1 MKRVVVSTLL
11 IFFCLSAFAQKFI
24 FSGKVLTEGSKPPI
38 EFATVV
44 MTDKELWG
52 VANEKGEFVINGV
65 SKGKTKVEISCLGYV
80 TKTLELT
87 ITKEVKDFVV
97 YLAEDNLTLT
107 SAVVTATENANSATT
122 SRTIDRTALEHMQV
136 VSVADITALMPGGQS
151 ARSSNLTTLTMKRLE
166 IRSDEGSASTFGT
179 AVEVDGVR
187 LSNNATFDADEKYQ
201 GASTKN
207 VASSNV
213 ESIEI
218 ITGVP
223 SVEHGDMTNGVVRI
237 NTKKGKTPFMATIS
251 LSPNTKQYSL
261 SKGFEIGKKAGV
273 VNISAERTK
282 SISQLASPYT
292 SYDRNNL
299 SVIYSNTFMS
309 GDQPIKFS
317 AGVTGNLGG
326 YNSLSD
332 PDSFQDVYTK
342 KKDNTIR
349 GNFSLNW
356 LINKSWIT
364 NVELTGSIVYSDQ
377 LQTVNTNKS
386 GAGSTSALHGM
397 EEGYYVSTL
406 YSTNPAAEVLLIPAG
421 YWYEK
426 QFTDNKPLDYNAHLK
441 INWARDFGP
450 VVNKIKLGV
459 QLTGSGNL
467 GDGVYYEDL
476 SLAPTWR
483 PYPYNEVPFIN
494 NLAAYAE
501 ENVTI
506 PIGQTSLNLIAG
518 LRSEWTMINNSG
530 YGVVNSLS
538 PRFNAKYTIFQYNR
552 DRFVR
557 ELALRASWG
566 VATKLPSFSILYPTP
581 SYTDK
586 QVFAPGTMADGSAF
600 YAYYILPR
608 TIEYNPALRWQKGHQ
623 SEVGIEADIKGVK
636 ISLSA
641 YYNKTIDAYT
651 SYSEYEPFT
660 YKWTD
665 QKGLESSAIPSSNRI
680 YQIDRQTGIVT
691 VKDIT
696 GANPDEVISYTEKN
710 TFVAKTVTS
719 NESMPAV
726 RKGVEWV
733 IDFGQIKSI
742 KTSIRVDGTYYSY
755 KGLSETII
763 QYYPSNYSMSDGVTP
778 YQYVGYYVGTSTS
791 STYNG
796 STSSKIRNNI
806 TFTTHIPKVRL
817 IFSLR
822 LEGSLYTSSQNLSE
836 YSGGQVTYPVS
847 GDSNIPSGTEFYD
860 IYTYAAKY
868 PLYYTSFDDPD
879 TKTPFLEKY
888 LWAKENDPQLF
899 SSLDKLVRRTS
910 TNYTFRKNVYSPYFS
925 ANISVTKEISD
936 IASLSFYANNFFVS
950 TALVHNSASDVETS
964 LYNSALVPSFYY
976 GLTLRL
982 KF

>member
-11 IFFCLSAFAQKFI
+11 IFFCLSAFAHKFI
-24 FSGKVLTEGSKPPI
+24 FSGKVLTEGSNPPI

-80 TKTLELT
+80 TTTLELT

-136 VSVADITALMPGGQS
+136 VSVVDITALMPGGQS
-151 ARSSNLTTLTMKRLE
+151 ARSSNLTTSTMKRLE

-261 SKGFEIGKKAGV
+261 SKGFDIGKQAGV

-326 YNSLSD
+326 YNNLSD

-386 GAGSTSALHGM
+386 GAGSTSALH
-397 EEGYYVSTL
+397 
-406 YSTNPAAEVLLIPAG
+406 
-421 YWYEK
+421 
-426 QFTDNKPLDYNAHLK
+426 
-441 INWARDFGP
+441 
-450 VVNKIKLGV
+450 
-459 QLTGSGNL
+459 
-467 GDGVYYEDL
+467 
-476 SLAPTWR
+476 
-483 PYPYNEVPFIN
+483 
-494 NLAAYAE
+494 
-501 ENVTI
+501 
-506 PIGQTSLNLIAG
+506 
-518 LRSEWTMINNSG
+518 
-530 YGVVNSLS
+530 
-538 PRFNAKYTIFQYNR
+538 
-552 DRFVR
+552 
-557 ELALRASWG
+557 
-566 VATKLPSFSILYPTP
+566 
-581 SYTDK
+581 
-586 QVFAPGTMADGSAF
+586 
-600 YAYYILPR
+600 
-608 TIEYNPALRWQKGHQ
+608 
-623 SEVGIEADIKGVK
+623 
-636 ISLSA
+636 
-641 YYNKTIDAYT
+641 
-651 SYSEYEPFT
+651 
-660 YKWTD
+660 
-665 QKGLESSAIPSSNRI
+665 
-680 YQIDRQTGIVT
+680 
-691 VKDIT
+691 
-696 GANPDEVISYTEKN
+696 
-710 TFVAKTVTS
+710 
-719 NESMPAV
+719 
-726 RKGVEWV
+726 
-733 IDFGQIKSI
+733 
-742 KTSIRVDGTYYSY
+742 
-755 KGLSETII
+755 
-763 QYYPSNYSMSDGVTP
+763 
-778 YQYVGYYVGTSTS
+778 
-791 STYNG
+791 
-796 STSSKIRNNI
+796 
-806 TFTTHIPKVRL
+806 
-817 IFSLR
+817 
-822 LEGSLYTSSQNLSE
+822 
-836 YSGGQVTYPVS
+836 
-847 GDSNIPSGTEFYD
+847 
-860 IYTYAAKY
+860 
-868 PLYYTSFDDPD
+868 
-879 TKTPFLEKY
+879 
-888 LWAKENDPQLF
+888 
-899 SSLDKLVRRTS
+899 
-910 TNYTFRKNVYSPYFS
+910 
-925 ANISVTKEISD
+925 
-936 IASLSFYANNFFVS
+936 
-950 TALVHNSASDVETS
+950 
-964 LYNSALVPSFYY
+964 
-976 GLTLRL
+976 
-982 KF
+982 